1 MLIRRISMVL
11 LAASPAAGQNALDVG
26 QPNLPAHRSTGRL
39 VAPVTTM
46 APHGR
51 SLDANLQVGSG
62 GFNAPAA
69 NFYNEL
75 ALRNAVVTGN
85 VGGGKAFRGSV
96 GYTAADDFRAA
107 TGSDDLFRF
116 ERESAYSGLATQNI
130 RGIAPLQ
137 FQLAETTAGQT
148 RGLMGDVIV
157 RRSSAGV
164 TAAEAA
170 SPGGGGPVTIDAYGN
185 LRGALRSTSDA
196 VVRTARFPRILGT
209 VEDEAGR
216 SRVMASSA
224 LLGVRPLDPTNTA
237 FVRYERPDLMGLPSP
252 LPSVEPT
259 GVPRP
264 REGVPEPREAP
275 PGAAAPVGMP
285 VESKPVFDS
294 LRQDLVLRADTY
306 LSRRFGEAPPETDA
320 VGPPEPTP
328 IRLEP
333 TDTLQQ
339 RYDRMIDEMR
349 QSFRER
355 YLKSAAG
362 EAPVEPSA
370 RMEPTLPGLER
381 PSPGEADGEEE
392 GRALSPEALI
402 DRARG
407 LLPDGEIRL
416 RGFLERQGA
425 ADLYSWHME
434 KGQESLAA
442 ERWFDAEERFT
453 AALRARPGDPMAA
466 AGRVHAQIGAGML
479 LSASVNLR
487 NTFTA
492 YPELIPATYPDELF
506 PRGERLEG
514 IRALLATRIEEG
526 GSFAREASLLLA
538 YVGWQSGR
546 RADIEA
552 GFAALGR
559 INHRAGAAP
568 DPLELVLRTVWLG
581 VE

>member
-1 MLIRRISMVL
+1 MMFGRISIV
-11 LAASPAAGQNALDVG
+11 LAASAPVLGQNALDVG
-26 QPNLPAHRSTGRL
+26 QPNRPGQRSTGRL
-39 VAPVTTM
+39 VAPITTIT
-46 APHGR
+46 PHGR

-62 GFNAPAA
+62 GFNAPVA

-130 RGIAPLQ
+130 RGITPLQ

-148 RGLMGDVIV
+148 HGLMGDVIV

-164 TAAEAA
+164 TAAEVVL
-170 SPGGGGPVTIDAYGN
+170 PGGGGPVTIDAYGN
-185 LRGALRSTSDA
+185 LRGALRSTSEA

-209 VEDEAGR
+209 MEDESGR

-224 LLGVRPLDPTNTA
+224 LLGVRPLDPTNAA
-237 FVRYERPDLMGLPSP
+237 FVRFERPDLMGLPSP
-252 LPSVEPT
+252 IPSAEPG
-259 GVPRP
+259 GVPKP
-264 REGVPEPREAP
+264 REGLPEPREAP
-275 PGAAAPVGMP
+275 PGAATPLGMP
-285 VESKPVFDS
+285 VESKPVFDA

-306 LSRRFGEAPPETDA
+306 LSRRFGDPQPEKDV
-320 VGPPEPTP
+320 VGPPAPPQVRQEPT
-328 IRLEP
+328 E
-333 TDTLQQ
+333 TLQQ
-339 RYDRMIDEMR
+339 RYERMVEEMR
-349 QSFRER
+349 QSFREK
-355 YLKSAAG
+355 YLKPPAG
-362 EAPVEPSA
+362 EVPAEPPG
-370 RMEPTLPGLER
+370 RVEPTLPGLDR
-381 PSPGEADGEEE
+381 PSPPKGDGKEEV
-392 GRALSPEALI
+392 RALSPEELI

-407 LLPDGEIRL
+407 LLPDGEVRL
-416 RGFLERQGA
+416 KGFLEQHGA
-425 ADLYSWHME
+425 SDLYSWHME

-492 YPELIPATYPDELF
+492 YPELIPATYPAELF
-506 PRGERLEG
+506 PRGARLEG
-514 IRALLATRIEEG
+514 IRALLMVRIEEG
-526 GSFAREASLLLA
+526 KSFAHEAALLLA
-538 YVGWQSGR
+538 YVGWQSGNR
-546 RADIEA
+546 QDIEA
-552 GFAALGR
+552 GFASLDR
-559 INHRAGAAP
+559 LNQQAGAAS

-581 VE
+581 DK